1 MEWVKGYFRP
11 TELGFIVNDLL
22 IENFSDVFNVE
33 FTAKMEDE
41 LDQVETGQT
50 DYLKTLQQFY
60 DPFKKELERAGDQ
73 MASVKGVGLPSGLT
87 CPSCGAPLNVK
98 LGKNGHFLACTQY
111 PECRF
116 TSDYA
121 RNEKGLIEIL
131 RQATEEVTDK
141 KCEKCGKP
149 LLQKSG
155 KYGTFLACS
164 GFSGLQIYAIAFP
177 ERKRQTHRCAL
188 PGGRVLRRI
197 G

>member
-1 MEWVKGYFRP
+1 
-11 TELGFIVNDLL
+11 
-22 IENFSDVFNVE
+22 
-33 FTAKMEDE
+33 
-41 LDQVETGQT
+41 
-50 DYLKTLQQFY
+50 
-60 DPFKKELERAGDQ
+60 

-164 GFSGLQIYAIAFP
+164 GFPDCKYTQSLSQNGSGKPTGVPCPEEGCSGELVEKTSRRGKIFYGCNQYPNCRFAIWDKPVPKPCPQCNAKFLIEKTTKKRGTFLICHNKACGYSEDLNGP
-177 ERKRQTHRCAL
+177 EGQ
-188 PGGRVLRRI
+188 
-197 G
+197 